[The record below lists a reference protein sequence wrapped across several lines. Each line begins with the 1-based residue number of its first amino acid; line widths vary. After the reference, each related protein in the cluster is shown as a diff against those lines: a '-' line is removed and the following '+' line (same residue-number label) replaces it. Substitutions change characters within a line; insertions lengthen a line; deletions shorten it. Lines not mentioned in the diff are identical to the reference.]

1 MIRVAGIRGALIA
14 LCLAILPASSAS
26 AQVDV
31 PTLHAHVTDLT
42 GTLSAEQTQTLE
54 TRLTA
59 LEQRKGSQFLILMLP
74 STQPQSIE
82 EFSLAVAEKNKIGR
96 GGKIDDG
103 LLLLVAKDDRKARIE
118 VGYGLEGAIPDAIAS
133 RVIREYLA
141 PHFRQNDYAGGLD
154 EASAV
159 LEKLIDGEPLPA
171 PMTDISEVNKNQM
184 GGLFVGF
191 VIGLISRIFG
201 KRFVVFRVL
210 GAMALAAAIVWLVF
224 AFPLAVA
231 MGLLGVLIGSFSNG
245 GGRYSSGS
253 GGLGG
258 WSGGGGSGGGWSGGG
273 GSFGGGG
280 ASGGW

>member
-1 MIRVAGIRGALIA
+1 MIRPIAVRGAWLA
-14 LCLAILPASSAS
+14 LCFALLSTSPAS
-26 AQVDV
+26 AQVEV

-42 GTLSAEQTQTLE
+42 GTLTAEQTQALE
-54 TRLTA
+54 ARLAA

-74 STQPQSIE
+74 STQPQTIE

-96 GGKIDDG
+96 GDKIDDG

-171 PMTDISEVNKNQM
+171 PMADSPEGSKNPM
-184 GGLFVGF
+184 GGLFIGF
-191 VIGLISRIFG
+191 VIGMISRVFG
-201 KRFVVFRVL
+201 GRLAVFRVL
-210 GAMALAAAIVWLVF
+210 GAMALSAGIVWIVF

-231 MGLLGVLIGSFSNG
+231 FGLAGALFGALSNG

-253 GGLGG
+253 GGFGG
-258 WSGGGGSGGGWSGGG
+258 WSGGGGGGGWSGGG